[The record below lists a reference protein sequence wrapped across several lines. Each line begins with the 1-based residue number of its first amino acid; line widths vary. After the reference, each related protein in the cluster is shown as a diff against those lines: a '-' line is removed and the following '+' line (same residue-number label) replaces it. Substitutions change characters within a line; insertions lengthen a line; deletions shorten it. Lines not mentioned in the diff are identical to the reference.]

1 MIWKLR
7 AVDPD
12 LAQIFLNQIEVL
24 QEIVDKSIQTAKEK
38 EPKQAKEE
46 EEAMRQAEEHM
57 RFVVELERQ
66 KADEEKAKQE
76 REEAAQREKEDI
88 IAKAWKLATEDP
100 EILDMFPRVRL
111 STPPSH
117 QRQTDTGI
125 SRGPPMG

>member
-1 MIWKLR
+1 MIRKLC

-76 REEAAQREKEDI
+76 REEAA
-88 IAKAWKLATEDP
+88 
-100 EILDMFPRVRL
+100 
-111 STPPSH
+111 
-117 QRQTDTGI
+117 
-125 SRGPPMG
+125 